1 MSEDKEAA
9 GAVDTDEAQARL
21 AELEAENAA
30 LKDQVMRYAAEV
42 DNTKRRAEREANDAR
57 AFGIQKFAKDLLAAA
72 DNLGR
77 ALGAAPADEADQVVS
92 AFVTGVEMTH
102 KALHDAFERNGL
114 KKVDPQPGEKFDPHL
129 HQAVMEVPAPV
140 AAGTVASTLQP
151 GYELFGR
158 TVRAAMV
165 AVAAKGSGQDM
176 GAAPAGAN
184 PYAKPEE
191 HEGEAVDTKA

>member
-1 MSEDKEAA
+1 M
-9 GAVDTDEAQARL
+9 TPRPTI

-30 LKDQVMRYAAEV
+30 LKEQVLRYAAEV

-57 AFGIQKFAKDLLAAA
+57 AFGIQKFAKDLLGAA

-77 ALGAAPADEADQVVS
+77 ALGSAPPDEADQVVS

-129 HQAVMEVPAPV
+129 HQAVMEIPASV

-165 AVAAKGSGQDM
+165 AVAAKGSGD
-176 GAAPAGAN
+176 GAAAAPPHN
-184 PYAKPEE
+184 PYARPED